1 MGKSSRS
8 SAIKKNNQALKKT
21 VFGPVE
27 TARIERQNAKLL
39 ALAKAPK
46 ELVMEDT
53 STSALSL
60 PKTRH
65 GTNDELLEP
74 EDTPAEKETETAA
87 KENEMDVDEA
97 GKPKRSKREVARL
110 QEARKQR
117 AVAKLRGSRSRPRNQ
132 KEFPAHKLKKKA
144 KR

>member
-8 SAIKKNNQALKKT
+8 SAIKKNNQALKKN

-53 STSALSL
+53 
-60 PKTRH
+60 K
-65 GTNDELLEP
+65 P
-74 EDTPAEKETETAA
+74 EDAPAEKETEAAA
-87 KENEMDVDEA
+87 KETEMDVDEA

>member
-8 SAIKKNNQALKKT
+8 SAIKKNNQALKKK

-53 STSALSL
+53 KSEEEAKANETSST
-60 PKTRH
+60 K
-65 GTNDELLEP
+65 
-74 EDTPAEKETETAA
+74 DTTTT
-87 KENEMDVDEA
+87 MDVDDDEKDA
-97 GKPKRSKREVARL
+97 QPRRSKREIARM
-110 QEARKQR
+110 QEARKVR

-132 KEFPAHKLKKKA
+132 KEFPAHKLKKKVH

>member
-8 SAIKKNNQALKKT
+8 SAIKKNNQALKKK

-46 ELVMEDT
+46 ELVMED
-53 STSALSL
+53 S
-60 PKTRH
+60 KT
-65 GTNDELLEP
+65 NQEP
-74 EDTPAEKETETAA
+74 PVETA
-87 KENEMDVDEA
+87 KENETSSTKDTTTMDVDDEDA
-97 GKPKRSKREVARL
+97 KPKRSKREIARM
-110 QEARKQR
+110 QEARKVR

-132 KEFPAHKLKKKA
+132 KEFPAHKLKKKVH

>member
-53 STSALSL
+53 STSASSL
-60 PKTRH
+60 VPRQQT
-65 GTNDELLEP
+65 TDPETTEP
-74 EDTPAEKETETAA
+74 GDAPIDKQTEEAA